1 MQKAQLA
8 SVDCKVRG
16 TGKPEGNL
24 GLLFFFFLF
33 FFFFLNDI
41 SNKELKS
48 VPKAWDYYSGLMS
61 DVTAR
66 AGTGKHLT
74 HFMERNNFPG

>member
-8 SVDCKVRG
+8 SVDYKVRG

-24 GLLFFFFLF
+24 GLFCFFL
-33 FFFFLNDI
+33 FLNDI

-48 VPKAWDYYSGLMS
+48 VPKAWDHYSGLIS

-74 HFMERNNFPG
+74 HFMERNSFPG